1 MLLTKEENPNPEQI
15 CVKIIDFGLAARI
28 NPEVGGLK
36 GFAGT
41 PEYMSPEVV
50 LQPGNKAFQRMEP
63 SKVPLITQKSD
74 IFAIGVL
81 AYEVLTSHTAF
92 SFACKTSVR
101 LYNAILSKE
110 PQFKEEVF

>member
-1 MLLTKEENPNPEQI
+1 
-15 CVKIIDFGLAARI
+15 
-28 NPEVGGLK
+28 
-36 GFAGT
+36 
-41 PEYMSPEVV
+41 
-50 LQPGNKAFQRMEP
+50 MEP

-110 PQFKEEVF
+110 PQFKEEVFQYCSEDCINFIKWCLTKEADARPDIN